1 MELLTKR
8 QKEILDFVQ
17 QFSDEKGY
25 APSVR
30 EIAQGLGLSSASTV
44 HEHLQAL
51 KSKGY
56 LESEENRARSLE
68 VVDVIT
74 NFAKAFNLPLVG
86 LITAGQ
92 PIEAI
97 ETRETFA
104 VPVNLVRDQM
114 NTFVLKV
121 KGQSMIDEGIFD
133 GDYVIVERNPS
144 PKNGDVVVALLDNSH
159 ATLKKYFREPDKIRL
174 QPANKSMEPIF
185 VKDCIIQG
193 VVKAVIRQY
202 SNL

>member
-8 QKEILDFVQ
+8 QKEILDFIQ
-17 QFSDEKGY
+17 QFTDEFGY

-30 EIAQGLGLSSASTV
+30 EIAKELGLSSASTV

-56 LESEENRARSLE
+56 LESEDNRARSLE
-68 VVDVIT
+68 VVDVIA
-74 NFAKAFNLPLVG
+74 NFSKAFNLPLVG

-92 PIEAI
+92 PIEAL
-97 ETRETFA
+97 ETKETFA
-104 VPVNLVRDQM
+104 VPVNLVKDEA

-121 KGQSMIDEGIFD
+121 KGESMIDEGIND

-144 PKNGDVVVALLDNSH
+144 PKNGDVVVALLDNAF
-159 ATLKKYFREPDKIRL
+159 ATLKKYFRETGHIRL
-174 QPANKSMEPIF
+174 QPANKSMAPIF

-193 VVKAVIRQY
+193 VVKAVIRHY
-202 SNL
+202 